1 MTARGRPEVPI
12 QAGSLASQL
21 LNLRI
26 DTLSTLGPSPIMA
39 NNADTGPPNTQ
50 DSLSLGQLKKLVGEG
65 AKQKV
70 SDVP

>member
-1 MTARGRPEVPI
+1 MQGG
-12 QAGSLASQL
+12 GSLASQL

-26 DTLSTLGPSPIMA
+26 DTLAATGTSPNMA

-50 DSLSLGQLKKLVGEG
+50 DSLSLGQLKKLVSEG

-70 SDVP
+70 V